1 MALESPVCVGVIS
14 RLPAAELNTAAFNIL
29 MSIALFME
37 SSIIDLLSTSTTL
50 AKNPKDF
57 ALLSRFVW
65 ALVIGTGVL
74 HALVVLTPLYYVI
87 TQHVMG
93 VPLEVAQK
101 ARLGLALMVTW
112 APAIGW
118 RRYRQGLL
126 IRFHRT
132 RMVGFGTAVR
142 VSTVTLV
149 NLVLYFATKL
159 PGVMIV
165 AIALCSAVLAE
176 AIFAQFSSR
185 DAVREH
191 LSDSADSVLR
201 EAGQG
206 SLVRDG
212 HATGHITDDVAGDP
226 MDLANACSPLDFPNV
241 REVEFEKSR
250 NSPQREGLTLKRL
263 IAFHLPLTMTTMVA
277 LSGGP
282 IVSAFLSK
290 APNPVLSLASW
301 QVAFSLLWLFRTIT
315 FALPE
320 VVITLY
326 KDDQSAKKLRSF
338 CIRVGLLTSGVAL
351 AASLLR
357 VDVWFFEHI
366 FSCTSETANLA
377 HLAFFAAAPLGLV
390 NAMQSYVRGMLTANH
405 MNVARFT
412 AVIVGLVTLI
422 GGLSLGLLTP
432 WRGVLSGAVA
442 LNVSLVAELAVL
454 AWCWHFGRVNRGL
467 VAAAADR

>member
-50 AKNPKDF
+50 SKNPKDF

-65 ALVIGTGVL
+65 TLVIGTGVL
-74 HALVVLTPLYYVI
+74 HALVVLTPLYYVV
-87 TQHVMG
+87 TLHVMG

-132 RMVGFGTAVR
+132 RMVGYGTAVR

-149 NLVLYFATKL
+149 NLVLYFGTKL

-176 AIFAQFSSR
+176 AIFAQLSSVDVVRKHLTPGAVSDLGR
-185 DAVREH
+185 DA
-191 LSDSADSVLR
+191 A
-201 EAGQG
+201 
-206 SLVRDG
+206 
-212 HATGHITDDVAGDP
+212 TDDVSGDP
-226 MDLANACSPLDFPNV
+226 MDLTNAASPLDFPNV
-241 REVEFEKSR
+241 REVESEEAPNLR
-250 NSPQREGLTLKRL
+250 GGEGLTLKKL

-326 KDDQSAKKLRSF
+326 KDDQSARKLRSF
-338 CIRVGLLTSGVAL
+338 CIRVGLLTSGVAVV
-351 AASLLR
+351 ASLLR

-366 FSCTSETANLA
+366 FSCTPETANLA
-377 HLAFFAAAPLGLV
+377 HLAFLAAAPLGLV

-412 AVIVGLVTLI
+412 AVIVGLVTLV

-454 AWCWHFGRVNRGL
+454 AWCWHFGRVTRT
-467 VAAAADR
+467 VTKAAAT

>member
-65 ALVIGTGVL
+65 TLVIGTGVL

-87 TQHVMG
+87 TLHVMG

-149 NLVLYFATKL
+149 NLVLYFATSL

-176 AIFAQFSSR
+176 AIFVQFSSV
-185 DAVREH
+185 DVVRQH
-191 LSDSADSVLR
+191 LTADSV
-201 EAGQG
+201 
-206 SLVRDG
+206 SSDNVTD
-212 HATGHITDDVAGDP
+212 ATECAADDVSCNP
-226 MDLANACSPLDFPNV
+226 MDLANAASPLDFPRV
-241 REVEFEKSR
+241 RGTESKVG
-250 NSPQREGLTLKRL
+250 EGELTLKKL
-263 IAFHLPLTMTTMVA
+263 IAFHAPLTMTTMVA
-277 LSGGP
+277 LLSGP

-290 APNPVLSLASW
+290 AQNPVLALASW

-326 KDDQSAKKLRSF
+326 KDEQSARKLRDF
-338 CIRVGLLTSGVAL
+338 CVRVGLFTSGVAI

-357 VDVWFFEHI
+357 VDVWFFEHV
-366 FSCTSETANLA
+366 FECTEQTANMA
-377 HLAFFAAAPLGLV
+377 HLAFLAAAPLGLV

-405 MNVARFT
+405 MNVARFA
-412 AVIVGLVTLI
+412 AVI
-422 GGLSLGLLTP
+422 GGLIALIGALALGLLTP
-432 WRGVLSGAVA
+432 WKGVLSGAIA
-442 LNVSLVAELAVL
+442 LNIGLITELAVL
-454 AWCWHFGRVNRGL
+454 AWCWAAGKESRVQARA
-467 VAAAADR
+467 VTT